1 MTSPRFDVVAI
12 GNAIVDVLAHADQ
25 AFLDRHGMPKGA
37 MTLIDAARADM
48 LYDQMGTGVEV
59 SGGSAANTVAG
70 LAALGTRAAY
80 IGKVADDALGRIFR
94 HDITAIGAHYATAA
108 LVNGADGADKSTARC
123 LILVTPDGQRTM
135 NTYLGACTALGP
147 DDIDEDVVAGSLI
160 TYVEGYLWDEP
171 GAKAAIRKA
180 AAIAH
185 EAGRKVAFT
194 LSDSFC
200 VDRHRDEFLDLTSG
214 NLVDVLFANEAE
226 LKALYQTDDL
236 ETAVAAVRDHVD
248 VAAVTRSAHGSLVVA
263 GHDRDIVSVPA
274 EPIDTVVDTTG
285 AGDLYA
291 AGFLRGL
298 TSGRSLA
305 DCARMGGVCAAE
317 VISHFGARPEVP
329 SLADLVSDRMGRA
342 A

>member
-1 MTSPRFDVVAI
+1 MTNPRFDVVAI
-12 GNAIVDVLAHADQ
+12 GNAIVDVLAHADE
-25 AFLDRHGMPKGA
+25 AFLDRHGMPKGS

-48 LYDQMGTGVEV
+48 IYDQMGPGVEV

-70 LAALGTRAAY
+70 LAALGARAAY
-80 IGKVADDALGRIFR
+80 VGKVADDALGHIFR
-94 HDITAIGAHYATAA
+94 HDIKAIGAHYETAP
-108 LVNGADGADKSTARC
+108 LVNGTECGKSTARC
-123 LILVTPDGQRTM
+123 LILVTPGGQRTM

-147 DDIDEDVVAGSLI
+147 DDIDEEAVAAGLI

-171 GAKAAIRKA
+171 SAKAAIRKA

-200 VDRHRDEFLDLTSG
+200 VDRHRDEFIDLASG
-214 NLVDVLFANEAE
+214 QVDVLFANEAE

-236 ETAVAAVRDHVD
+236 DAAIAQVKSHVD
-248 VAAVTRSAHGSLVVA
+248 VAAVTRSAEGSLVVV
-263 GHDRDIVSVPA
+263 GDEVIPVSA
-274 EPIDTVVDTTG
+274 EPVTEVVDTTG

-298 TSGRSLA
+298 TSGRSLT
-305 DCARMGGVCAAE
+305 DCARMGSVCAAE
-317 VISHFGARPEVP
+317 IISHFGARPEVP
-329 SLADLVSDRMGRA
+329 SLADLVGERMGRA

>member
-1 MTSPRFDVVAI
+1 MTNPRFDVVAI
-12 GNAIVDVLAHADQ
+12 GNAIVDVLAHADD
-25 AFLDRHGMPKGA
+25 AFLDRHGMPKGS
-37 MTLIDAARADM
+37 MTLIDAPRAAM
-48 LYDQMGTGVEV
+48 LYDQMGPAVEV

-70 LAALGTRAAY
+70 LAALGARAAY
-80 IGKVADDALGRIFR
+80 IGKVADDSLGTIFR
-94 HDITAIGAHYATAA
+94 HDITAIGAHYATAP
-108 LVNGADGADKSTARC
+108 LVNGADVDKTTARC
-123 LILVTPDGQRTM
+123 LILVTPGGQRTM
-135 NTYLGACTALGP
+135 NTHLGACTALGP
-147 DDIDEDVVAGSLI
+147 DDIDEDVVSAGLI

-185 EAGRKVAFT
+185 DAGRKVAFT

-200 VDRHRDEFLDLTSG
+200 VDRHRDEFITLVSGDLI
-214 NLVDVLFANEAE
+214 DVLFANEME

-236 ETAVAAVRDHVD
+236 DAAVAQVKSHAD
-248 VAAVTRSAHGSLVVA
+248 VAAITRSAHGSLVVV
-263 GHDRDIVSVPA
+263 GDEVITMPA
-274 EPIDTVVDTTG
+274 EPVDKVVDTTG

-298 TSGRSLA
+298 TSGRSLT

-329 SLADLVSDRMGRA
+329 SLADLVGERMGRA